1 MIKKFTKHL
10 IVRYIISG
18 GTSAVINLSVLS
30 FLYYIQE
37 VYYLYAAIVAFIVSF
52 LFSLILQKF
61 WTFKDNSRE
70 NVHIQIGK
78 YLLSSLFGLSLNTL
92 FLYILVDHLHFFVY
106 MGQIIAGGLVA
117 CITFFIS
124 RKFIFKGQVD
134 MFTFD

>member
-1 MIKKFTKHL
+1 MKRFTKHL

-30 FLYYIQE
+30 FLYYVQE
-37 VYYLYAAIVAFIVSF
+37 VYYLYAAIIAFIVSF
-52 LFSLILQKF
+52 LFSLFLQKF
-61 WTFKDNSRE
+61 WTFEDHSRE
-70 NVHIQIGK
+70 NVHIQVGK

-117 CITFFIS
+117 CVTFFIS

>member
-1 MIKKFTKHL
+1 M
-10 IVRYIISG
+10 
-18 GTSAVINLSVLS
+18 INLSVLS
-30 FLYYIQE
+30 FLYYVQE
-37 VYYLYAAIVAFIVSF
+37 VYYLYAAIIAFIVSF
-52 LFSLILQKF
+52 LFSLFLQKF
-61 WTFKDNSRE
+61 WTFEDHSRE
-70 NVHIQIGK
+70 NVHIQVGK

-117 CITFFIS
+117 CVTFFIS

>member
-1 MIKKFTKHL
+1 MKRFTKHL

-18 GTSAVINLSVLS
+18 GTSAVINLGVLS
-30 FLYYIQE
+30 FLYYIQN
-37 VYYLYAAIVAFIVSF
+37 VYYLYAAIIAFTVSF
-52 LFSLILQKF
+52 LVSLVLQKF
-61 WTFKDNSRE
+61 WTFEDRSRE

-92 FLYILVDHLHFFVY
+92 FLYILVDHFHFFVY
-106 MGQIIAGGLVA
+106 IGQMIAGGLVA